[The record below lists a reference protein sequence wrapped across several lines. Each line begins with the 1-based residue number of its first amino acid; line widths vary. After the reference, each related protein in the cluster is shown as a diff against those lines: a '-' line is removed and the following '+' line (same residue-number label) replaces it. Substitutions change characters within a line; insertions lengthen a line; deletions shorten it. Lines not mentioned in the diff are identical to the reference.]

1 MPHHLH
7 AHVARRADRP
17 QGECFIDRLHT
28 CFIFQYSLLR
38 SGWNRIGKH
47 VHMVDLIILMN
58 VDIYA
63 DARLLAL
70 LVMRIVFAA
79 CSYTSSSCSSDPKIL
94 ELLLQV
100 RIWEYTCLL
109 NTDLIHTEILVC
121 RGIYV

>member
-1 MPHHLH
+1 
-7 AHVARRADRP
+7 
-17 QGECFIDRLHT
+17 
-28 CFIFQYSLLR
+28 
-38 SGWNRIGKH
+38 
-47 VHMVDLIILMN
+47 MN